1 MKPASSATAFRGLT
15 WPELIPGTLLK
26 RYKRFLADVKL
37 ENGEIVTA
45 HCPNTGSMK
54 GCSEPGRTIY
64 LSSHNNPRRKYK
76 YTWEL
81 IAMPTSLVGVNTLVP
96 NRLVFKSIDQKLIPE
111 LSQYKRIQREV
122 KIGEHSRIDLMLND
136 GGAKRCYIEIKNCT
150 LVSQAIAQFP
160 DAVTSR
166 GLKHIIELENLAGA
180 GHRCMMFYF
189 IQRMDAQVFRP
200 ADHIDPAYGCRLR
213 QAVEKGLEVLAYDVR
228 INLQGIELNKNI
240 PCDLS

>member
-1 MKPASSATAFRGLT
+1 MKPSTSATASRGLT

-26 RYKRFLADVKL
+26 RYKRFLSDVRL
-37 ENGEIVTA
+37 ETGEIVTA

-54 GCSEPGRTIY
+54 GCAEPGRTVY
-64 LSSHNNPRRKYK
+64 LSSHHNPKRKYK

-111 LSQYKRIQREV
+111 LSEYNSIRREV
-122 KIGEHSRIDLMLND
+122 KIGEHSRIDLMLTD
-136 GGAKRCYIEIKNCT
+136 GGAKRCYVEIKNCT
-150 LVSQAIAQFP
+150 LVSEGIARFP

-166 GLKHIIELENLAGA
+166 GLKHIIELEKLAEA

-189 IQRMDAQVFRP
+189 IQRMDAHVFRP
-200 ADHIDPAYGCRLR
+200 ADDIDSTYGRRLR
-213 QAVEKGLEVLAYDVR
+213 LAVEKGIEVLAYDVR
-228 INLQGIELNKNI
+228 IYLQGIELNKKI
-240 PCDLS
+240 PCEL

>member
-1 MKPASSATAFRGLT
+1 MKPSSSATTSRGLT
-15 WPELIPGTLLK
+15 WPELIPGVLLK

-37 ENGEIVTA
+37 ETGEVVTA

-64 LSSHNNPRRKYK
+64 LSSHNNPKRKYQ

-81 IAMPTSLVGVNTLVP
+81 IAMPTSLVGVNTMVP

-111 LSQYKRIQREV
+111 LSRYNHIQREV
-122 KIGEHSRIDLMLND
+122 KIGEHSRIDLMLTDD
-136 GGAKRCYIEIKNCT
+136 GDERCYVEIKNCT
-150 LVSQAIAQFP
+150 LVNETIAQFP

-166 GLKHIIELENLAGA
+166 GLKHIIELENLVKA

-189 IQRMDAQVFRP
+189 IQRMDALMFRP
-200 ADHIDPAYGCRLR
+200 ANHIDPEYARRLR
-213 QAVEKGLEVLAYDVR
+213 QAVEKGVEVLAYDVQ
-228 INLQGIELNKNI
+228 IDLQGIELNKKI
-240 PCDLS
+240 PCEI

>member
-1 MKPASSATAFRGLT
+1 MKPSSSATASRGLT

-26 RYKRFLADVKL
+26 RYKRFLADVRL
-37 ENGEIVTA
+37 ETGEIVTA

-54 GCSEPGRTIY
+54 GCAEPGRTVY
-64 LSSHNNPRRKYK
+64 LSSHNNPKRKYK

-111 LSQYKRIQREV
+111 LSEYNSIRREV
-122 KIGEHSRIDLMLND
+122 KIGEHSRIDMMLSD
-136 GGAKRCYIEIKNCT
+136 AGGKRCYVEIKNCT
-150 LVSQAIAQFP
+150 LVSEGIARFP

-189 IQRMDAQVFRP
+189 IQRMDAQVFQP
-200 ADHIDPAYGCRLR
+200 ADHIDPAYGRRLR
-213 QAVEKGLEVLAYDVR
+213 QAAENGIEILAYDVR
-228 INLQGIELNKNI
+228 IDLQGIELNKKI
-240 PCDLS
+240 SCEL

>member
-1 MKPASSATAFRGLT
+1 MKPSTSATASRGLT

-26 RYKRFLADVKL
+26 RYKRFLADVRL
-37 ENGEIVTA
+37 ETGEIVTA

-54 GCSEPGRTIY
+54 GCAEPGRTVY
-64 LSSHNNPRRKYK
+64 LSSHHNPKRKYK

-111 LSQYKRIQREV
+111 LSEYNSIRREV
-122 KIGEHSRIDLMLND
+122 KIGEHSRIDLMLTD
-136 GGAKRCYIEIKNCT
+136 GGAKRCYVEIKNCT
-150 LVSQAIAQFP
+150 LVSEGIARFP

-166 GLKHIIELENLAGA
+166 GLKHIIELEKLAEA

-189 IQRMDAQVFRP
+189 IQRMDALVFRP
-200 ADHIDPAYGCRLR
+200 ADDIDSAYGRRLR
-213 QAVEKGLEVLAYDVR
+213 LAVEKGIEVLAYDVR
-228 INLQGIELNKNI
+228 IDLQGIELNQKI
-240 PCDLS
+240 SCEL